1 MTLTDLKHKYRLY
14 AEAVAVEEAA
24 SNDVYMSVEMR
35 MMSTAANGNGCVVEK
50 DFMEAVVENTAF
62 YNATPVKVDV
72 EALVSGKNLGH
83 CFDKKRKEW
92 LADQIGAITEFSLR
106 EEEGETVMY
115 GKARIEKNRADVCE
129 AIEELYEEG
138 KLFFSFEI
146 TAADISVDPKTKEVH
161 IGASDNNHLTAMCIV
176 SEPAYEGATAI
187 TFVAEMEH
195 DMEKKFDHNELIK
208 WAAELE
214 IGSVHCKLI
223 EYLFGGPLKG
233 QYDWEIR
240 ELGANYM
247 LLKNRDTGA
256 YKKALYHVS
265 EEDEVVVDELIDV
278 EFTRVGGETEVEEP
292 VHEEAAQEDEKTE
305 ETQEEETEVQEEA
318 AAEETEEVQEEEP
331 AKEEEAAAEET
342 QEEPV
347 QEEEEKQEAEAAE
360 EADEETHDD
369 ADDADDAEDTDD
381 ELERLRAEV
390 EELRK
395 FKEEAEQEKQA
406 AEKEE
411 RVEALRYAAEKLG
424 LDTNEFGEDISSLN
438 YEKIMASLK
447 KEKNDKNTVNGLV
460 DNDGMGLKTSRW
472 AGYISDTTGLGE

>member
-35 MMSTAANGNGCVVEK
+35 MMSTAANGNGCVVERE
-50 DFMEAVVENTAF
+50 FMEAVVANTAF

-92 LADQIGAITEFSLR
+92 LADQVGAITEFSLK
-106 EEEGETVMY
+106 EEDGETVMY

-146 TAADISVDPKTKEVH
+146 TAADIVIDPKTKEVH

-176 SEPAYEGATAI
+176 SEPAYEGAKAI

-195 DMEKKFDHNELIK
+195 DMEKNFDHKELIA

-214 IGSVHCKLI
+214 LDSIHRKLI
-223 EYLFGGPLKG
+223 DYLFIGPLRG
-233 QYDWEIR
+233 EYNWDIR
-240 ELGANYM
+240 EFGANYM

-256 YKKALYHVS
+256 YKKALYHVT
-265 EEDEVVVDELIDV
+265 EEDEVIVDELIDV
-278 EFTRVGGETEVEEP
+278 EFTRVDGEPEVEEP
-292 VHEEAAQEDEKTE
+292 AFEEAAQEDEKTE

-331 AKEEEAAAEET
+331 AQEEEAAAEET
-342 QEEPV
+342 QEEPA
-347 QEEEEKQEAEAAE
+347 EEEEKQEIEAAE
-360 EADEETHDD
+360 EVEDEVHDET
-369 ADDADDAEDTDD
+369 DDAEDSDD

-395 FKEEAEQEKQA
+395 FKEEAEQEKLA

-424 LDTNEFGEDISSLN
+424 LDTNEFGEEISSLN

-447 KEKNDKNTVNGLV
+447 VEKNDNNPVNGFV
-460 DNDGMGLKTSRW
+460 DGDGMSLKTSRW